1 MAYHQQRGAFPDD
14 DSEGKL
20 FVGGLAWESTE
31 ESIKQYFEQFG
42 VVENVNLK
50 RSKEDPS
57 KHRGFCFVKFASQEN
72 ANAVLEQRNPH
83 YLDGS
88 KIDPKSAC
96 PAGVRPEQ
104 RTKKIFVG
112 GLQEQTT
119 EERLMEYFGQFGQV
133 QNKIEFAVDRNT
145 GKKRGF
151 CFVEFAS
158 EGIVDRIVKMKY
170 HEIAGK
176 RLETKRALSKQQ
188 QAEEAARQAAQA
200 GHGATHA
207 AVSALPPQILQ
218 AATAAGG
225 AYVQPAGVSPYA
237 QPVIYIHPDSLST
250 SYPTTALGLQTT
262 AAYPQQLATSG
273 YETLYQPY
281 AKTQGARPAAASVV
295 ASTTQ
300 RHMPYTSRKY

>member
-1 MAYHQQRGAFPDD
+1 MAYQQQRGGFPDD

-57 KHRGFCFVKFASQEN
+57 KHRGFCFVKFASQDN
-72 ANAVLEQRNPH
+72 ANAVLEQRDPH

-170 HEIAGK
+170 HEVAGK

-188 QAEEAARQAAQA
+188 QAEEAARQSAQV
-200 GHGATHA
+200 GYGATHA
-207 AVSALPPQILQ
+207 AVSALSPQILQ

-250 SYPTTALGLQTT
+250 SYPTAALGLQTA

-281 AKTQGARPAAASVV
+281 AKTQGTRPAAAV